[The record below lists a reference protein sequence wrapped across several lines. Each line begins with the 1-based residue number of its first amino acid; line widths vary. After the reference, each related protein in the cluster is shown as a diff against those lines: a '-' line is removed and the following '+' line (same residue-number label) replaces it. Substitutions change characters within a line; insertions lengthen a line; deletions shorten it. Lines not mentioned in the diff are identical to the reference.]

1 MSKHTPGPWA
11 KHNPSNPTQ
20 TALIVRELPN
30 HKRTVVAVIP
40 DHLQFGNAAVT
51 DWLEMESNARL
62 VAAAPE
68 LLDALRNLEWAAS
81 GVEYMETEYAEQLA
95 QARAAIIKAVGSG
108 N

>member
-40 DHLQFGNAAVT
+40 DHLQFGNASVT

-68 LLDALRNLEWAAS
+68 MLVALQTIADMT
-81 GVEYMETEYAEQLA
+81 VEGGAINQLV
-95 QARAAIIKAVGSG
+95 RAAIIKAVGSG

>member
-40 DHLQFGNAAVT
+40 DHLQFGNASVT

-68 LLDALRNLEWAAS
+68 MLVALQAIADMT
-81 GVEYMETEYAEQLA
+81 VEGGAINQLA
-95 QARAAIIKAVGSG
+95 RAIIIKAIGSG

>member
-40 DHLQFGNAAVT
+40 DHLQFGNASVT

-68 LLDALRNLEWAAS
+68 LLDALRAMLENW
-81 GVEYMETEYAEQLA
+81 EYGGLQPYPIA

>member
-40 DHLQFGNAAVT
+40 DHLQFGNASVT

-68 LLDALRNLEWAAS
+68 MLVALQAIADMTIEGGAIN
-81 GVEYMETEYAEQLA
+81 QL
-95 QARAAIIKAVGSG
+95 ARAAIIKAVGSG

>member
-11 KHNPSNPTQ
+11 QHTPRSPKE

-40 DHLQFGNAAVT
+40 DHREFGTASVT
-51 DWLEMESNARL
+51 NYHEMDANARL

-68 LLDALRNLEWAAS
+68 LLVALDAMTYYFQQYENDGTAKRLFQ
-81 GVEYMETEYAEQLA
+81 T
-95 QARAAIIKAVGSG
+95 ARAAIEKATGQA
-108 N
+108 